1 MIFYLRCRKAY
12 HAVAGSG
19 HSRELAAKRLA
30 AACYRVLSDEVD
42 LVGTWYSDKAIKLYS
57 RFARKGDPKAEDMC
71 LLCQELHAALLR
83 SRETYA
89 ERLFEHYRDLSDR
102 AETLEKEMGIRFS
115 ESCSN
120 REKLLEDL
128 LDYLKPLVPSDRSDQ
143 AALVLGRLL
152 RTDPAPLA
160 RSLKDRT
167 RAFPQVMIPD
177 SAAALVQ
184 TDQRR
189 RDLEKYRD
197 GELNPARQPLG
208 RLVEKLRREERY
220 FYFVLWEGRTVGA
233 LCVTD
238 TGEPGGVKRI
248 SPLFILPEY
257 QGLGLAQAAM
267 LAAERLHGEHRWT
280 LETILQEPGNCH
292 LYEKMGYRRTEET
305 TVVNERMT
313 LIGYE
318 KP

>member
-1 MIFYLRCRKAY
+1 MKVELRRATVK
-12 HAVAGSG
+12 
-19 HSRELAAKRLA
+19 
-30 AACYRVLSDEVD
+30 D
-42 LVGTWYSDKAIKLYS
+42 
-57 RFARKGDPKAEDMC
+57 AE
-71 LLCQELHAALLR
+71 ALL
-83 SRETYA
+83 EMQK
-89 ERLFEHYRDLSDR
+89 R
-102 AETLEKEMGIRFS
+102 AF
-115 ESCSN
+115 
-120 REKLLEDL
+120 
-128 LDYLKPLVPSDRSDQ
+128 
-143 AALVLGRLL
+143 
-152 RTDPAPLA
+152 APL
-160 RSLKDRT
+160 
-167 RAFPQVMIPD
+167 
-177 SAAALVQ
+177 
-184 TDQRR
+184 
-189 RDLEKYRD
+189 LEKYRD
-197 GELNPARQPLG
+197 GELNPARQSLG